1 MGKHL
6 KRLLCTTRRTVEQ
19 LYYATQD
26 TRGGLIITKDISDV
40 CYGLDYLVAKQELL
54 ESVITKGRESLSIF
68 RD

>member
-1 MGKHL
+1 M
-6 KRLLCTTRRTVEQ
+6 EQ

-54 ESVITKGRESLSIF
+54 ESLITKGRESLSIF